1 MGSLP
6 PSAEQ
11 GYFAELIGAIRST
24 SRAQI
29 VIDTAGEPL
38 RQSIDAGVDVI
49 KINADEFEAT
59 FDIPATDAGRIGRK
73 FECLQRSGLS
83 TLIVT
88 AGARGALVLDGD
100 DGFVVRA
107 PVDHVISTVG
117 TGDAFLAGFLTGLK
131 RGELLARVVETSGG
145 RGSRGYPG
153 NRSGIH
159 RSCHRSETPAGIRL
173 HAGRGSLRGVPG
185 MNAIFQADEKAI
197 AVDIGASMIKT
208 ALISRDGTLGATRRI
223 ETPGNPEETAI
234 GVLEGIRQVACDAQL
249 DLNAIAGIGVS
260 VAAFVTADGRIVA
273 TAHLGHDWV
282 GYQLGRR
289 LNAEL
294 TANYYF
300 ALDAPAPTLG
310 EAYYGAGR
318 GCSDFAYVTV
328 STGVGAGLMLNGA
341 IYTGGLGW
349 AGGVGHI
356 IVDSNGR
363 RICTGCGNRGCLE
376 TYAATQGILALASEA
391 IEQRSQ
397 VSWHRRD
404 PGEPVTPQLDL
415 RGRHGTGDKRSA

>member
-1 MGSLP
+1 
-6 PSAEQ
+6 
-11 GYFAELIGAIRST
+11 
-24 SRAQI
+24 
-29 VIDTAGEPL
+29 
-38 RQSIDAGVDVI
+38 
-49 KINADEFEAT
+49 
-59 FDIPATDAGRIGRK
+59 
-73 FECLQRSGLS
+73 
-83 TLIVT
+83 
-88 AGARGALVLDGD
+88 
-100 DGFVVRA
+100 
-107 PVDHVISTVG
+107 
-117 TGDAFLAGFLTGLK
+117 
-131 RGELLARVVETSGG
+131 
-145 RGSRGYPG
+145 
-153 NRSGIH
+153 
-159 RSCHRSETPAGIRL
+159 
-173 HAGRGSLRGVPG
+173 

-223 ETPGNPEETAI
+223 ETPCNPEDTAI

-273 TAHLGHDWV
+273 TAHLGEDWV

-289 LNAEL
+289 LNDEL
-294 TANYYF
+294 TGNYYF

-328 STGVGAGLMLNGA
+328 STGVGAGLMLNGK

-356 IVDSNGR
+356 VVDSNGS

-376 TYAATQGILALASEA
+376 TYAATQGILALAREA
-391 IEQRSQ
+391 IEQDPS
-397 VSWHRRD
+397 SKLASLD
-404 PGEPVTPQLDL
+404 PGNLSPQTICEAA
-415 RGRHGTGDKRSA
+415 RQGDKAAQSVFAEAGRYLGLGLTNLVDILSVERIVVGGGVALAGDLLLEPARDVVRRAAFPPDHRTVEIVQAELGDLSGSYGAAAMVFNDIRINVVPGTAHA